1 MVNAIKFTDRGQV
14 TIRVQPI
21 EEDDSSALLRFEV
34 ADSGIGIAAESIP
47 RLFSAFEQADNT
59 TTRKYG
65 GTGLG
70 LAITRKLAEL
80 MGGEVGASSQP
91 GQGSTFWFT
100 VRLARSTAADLP
112 QRLPLDDAGDSIMRR
127 HAGSRVLLAEDNAIN
142 REVAVAILQDV
153 GLEVDTAADG
163 AEAVALVERNAY
175 RLVLMDMQM
184 PTLDGLDA
192 TRQIR
197 KLPAATTL
205 PIIAMTANAFHEDRL
220 RCLDAGMNDFI
231 SKPVLPEALYG
242 ILLRWLEQPAST
254 AEET

>member
-1 MVNAIKFTDRGQV
+1 M
-14 TIRVQPI
+14 
-21 EEDDSSALLRFEV
+21 RFEV

-153 GLEVDTAADG
+153 DLEVDTAADG
-163 AEAVALVERNAY
+163 AEAVALVERNTY

-184 PTLDGLDA
+184 PNMDGLDA

-197 KLPAATTL
+197 KLPQAATL

-220 RCLDAGMNDFI
+220 RCLDAGMDDFI
-231 SKPVLPEALYG
+231 SKPVSPEVLYG
-242 ILLRWLEQPAST
+242 VLLKWLEPPAIA
-254 AEET
+254 AEKP